1 MRANT
6 SARVASLVWMSPRT
20 ALVTVLEPGVRT
32 PRMLM
37 QRCSASMSTSAPV
50 GCRDASM
57 ARGWLKS
64 ISPLLQLRTRRHL
77 AHHARQ
83 LAQPGDVTVVTRDVG
98 HVRAPVER
106 QQMVLADRVEVD
118 VLDEHHLA
126 MVVSGDRREQ
136 LRRVGR
142 ADAGEDVDVHVGDP
156 LRRLLQ
162 PRTVRVLADAFKD
175 EAYAGLY
182 LLAVQVAGAVA
193 GCQVASGLTGL
204 T

>member
-1 MRANT
+1 M
-6 SARVASLVWMSPRT
+6 
-20 ALVTVLEPGVRT
+20 
-32 PRMLM
+32 
-37 QRCSASMSTSAPV
+37 
-50 GCRDASM
+50 
-57 ARGWLKS
+57 
-64 ISPLLQLRTRRHL
+64 
-77 AHHARQ
+77 
-83 LAQPGDVTVVTRDVG
+83 TVVTRDVG

-106 QQMVLADRVEVD
+106 QQMVLANRVEVD

-156 LRRLLQ
+156 LRGLLQ